1 MVAFGLLIV
10 FWSMLFFF
18 LFVVWI
24 SLVIRVFIDIFR
36 SDDLGGVAKVLWVVL
51 VMALP
56 MLGVLLY
63 MILRNDQLDEHARR
77 DSQRRNDAMRGYV
90 QQAAAVK
97 PASSADELNKLA
109 HLRDQGVLSAE
120 EFAAAK
126 AKALG

>member
-18 LFVVWI
+18 LFVWI

-109 HLRDQGVLSAE
+109 QLRDQGVLSAE

>member
-63 MILRNDQLDEHARR
+63 MILRNDQL
-77 DSQRRNDAMRGYV
+77 
-90 QQAAAVK
+90 
-97 PASSADELNKLA
+97 ELNKLA
-109 HLRDQGVLSAE
+109 QLRDQGVLSAE